1 MENNKQKYYITTAI
15 AYASKKPHFGNTYEA
30 IMTDAMARYKKQMG
44 FDVFFCT
51 GTDEHGQKIEDLAK
65 DAGITPKAYV
75 DGVAGEIRA
84 LWDKMEVEYDR
95 FIRTTDDY
103 HEAAVQKIFKRF
115 YDQGDI
121 YKGKYEGWY
130 CTPCESFFT
139 ETQAEGGKCPDCGRP
154 VQKAEEEAYFFK
166 MSKYADRLMEHIES
180 HPEFIQPES
189 RKKEMVNNFL
199 KVEGGLQD
207 LCVSRTSFS
216 WGVPV
221 DFDKKHVTYV
231 WLDAL
236 TNYITAIGF
245 DPDKSYEEQSEKF
258 RKYWP
263 ADVHVIGKDILRF
276 HTIYWP
282 IFLMALDMPLPK
294 QIFGHPWFNF
304 GADKMSKSRGNVIY
318 ADELASRFG
327 VDGVRYYALS
337 EMPFA
342 NDGSITYETVIKRF
356 NTDLVNNLGN
366 LVKRTLDM
374 QKKYFDKVVQAP
386 SEVEELDAELK
397 EACVKAFD
405 GLVKNMDAFKV
416 ADALECIFEMLSRA
430 NKYID
435 ETTPWTLAKDESK
448 KARLGTVLYNLLEAI
463 RWGAVMLLPF
473 IPETAESILA
483 MIGTDKV
490 DYTTIGTADKFG
502 GVEVGS
508 VVGDSKVLFA
518 RIDEAKMLAELEAE
532 MEAKKAVAEAAAKAA
547 EIPEKPEGCALIG
560 IEDFMGVELRTA
572 KILECEKVPKAK
584 KLLKLKIDLGYEQR
598 QVVSGIAKWYQPEDL
613 IGKKI
618 IVVANLK
625 PATLCGIESN
635 GMILASGEETVR
647 VVFLDKDT
655 PLGERVR

>member
-1 MENNKQKYYITTAI
+1 MEKYYITTAI

-30 IMTDAMARYKKQMG
+30 IATDAMARYKREMG
-44 FDVFFCT
+44 FDVFMCT

-75 DGVAGEIRA
+75 DGVAGEIRS
-84 LWDKMEVEYDR
+84 LWDKMNVSYDH

-103 HEAAVQKIFKRF
+103 HEAAVKKIFKKF
-115 YDQGDI
+115 YDKGDI

-154 VQKAEEEAYFFK
+154 VQRAEEEAYFFK
-166 MSKYADRLMEHIES
+166 MSKYADKLLRHIEEN
-180 HPEFIQPES
+180 PEFIQPES

-207 LCVSRTSFS
+207 LCVSRTSFT
-216 WGVPV
+216 WGIPV
-221 DFDKKHVTYV
+221 DFDPKHVTYV

-236 TNYITAIGF
+236 TNYITAIGY
-245 DPDKSYEEQSEKF
+245 DPDKSFDEQSEKF
-258 RKYWP
+258 KKYWP

-282 IFLMALDMPLPK
+282 IFLMALDIPLPK

-318 ADELASRFG
+318 ADELAERFG
-327 VDGVRYYALS
+327 IDGVRYYALS

-374 QKKYFDKVVQAP
+374 QKKYFDKVIQAP
-386 SEVEELDAELK
+386 TEPDALDDELK
-397 EACVKAFD
+397 AACVKAYE
-405 GLVKNMDAFKV
+405 GVTKNMDAFRI

-435 ETTPWTLAKDESK
+435 ETTPWTLAKDESQ

-463 RWGAVMLLPF
+463 RFGAVLLKPF
-473 IPETAESILA
+473 IPATAEEVLA
-483 MIGTDKV
+483 LLSTDAV
-490 DYTTIGTADKFG
+490 NYDSVNSEEKFG
-502 GVEVGS
+502 AVKAGNT
-508 VVGDSKVLFA
+508 VGDSRVMFA

-532 MEAKKAVAEAAAKAA
+532 MEAKRAAAEAKAKADA
-547 EIPEKPEGCALIG
+547 IPDRPEGCAMIG
-560 IEDFMGVELRTA
+560 IDEFMNVELRTA

-598 QVVSGIAKWYQPEDL
+598 QVVSGIAKWYEPEAL
-613 IGKKI
+613 IGKRI

-647 VVFLDKDT
+647 VIFLDPET